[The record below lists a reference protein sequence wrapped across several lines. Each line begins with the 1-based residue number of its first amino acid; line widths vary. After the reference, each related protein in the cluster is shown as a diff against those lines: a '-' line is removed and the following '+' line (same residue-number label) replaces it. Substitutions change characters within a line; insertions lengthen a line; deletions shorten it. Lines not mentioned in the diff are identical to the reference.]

1 VADGVIGAV
10 AGFVIGLVHADEFEE
25 EVSEGGEIEEL
36 VVCEVRDGE
45 VLVGMLGLTM
55 VMTIPGLFS
64 LRVNKAANRRIMI
77 VTGIAAMV
85 R

>member
-45 VLVGMLGLTM
+45 VWWECWGLQW
-55 VMTIPGLFS
+55 
-64 LRVNKAANRRIMI
+64 
-77 VTGIAAMV
+77 
-85 R
+85 

>member
-25 EVSEGGEIEEL
+25 EVSEGGEIEKL

-45 VLVGMLGLTM
+45 VWWGCWGLQW
-55 VMTIPGLFS
+55 
-64 LRVNKAANRRIMI
+64 
-77 VTGIAAMV
+77 
-85 R
+85 